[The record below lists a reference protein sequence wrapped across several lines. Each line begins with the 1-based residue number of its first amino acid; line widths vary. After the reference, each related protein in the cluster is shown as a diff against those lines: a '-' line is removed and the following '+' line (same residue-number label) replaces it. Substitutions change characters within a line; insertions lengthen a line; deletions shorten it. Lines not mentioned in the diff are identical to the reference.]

1 MHGHVRVALADD
13 DARIRSALVDML
25 EDDGRF
31 DVVGEVTSG
40 DEIVRLAEIEVPDV
54 VLVDVRMPG
63 GGVEAVTR
71 LRALEHPPVVVVVSA
86 EVGRDTVVAH
96 LRAGAQGYIA
106 KNGTGGCLPEMVH
119 RSAAGEVHVAVPHAA
134 QVLVAL
140 QRPAT

>member
-1 MHGHVRVALADD
+1 VALADD
-13 DARIRSALVDML
+13 DARIRSALVDLL

-40 DEIVRLAEIEVPDV
+40 DEIVRLAEAEVPDV
-54 VLVDVRMPG
+54 VLVDVGMPG

-71 LRALEHPPVVVVVSA
+71 LRALQRPPVVVVVSA
-86 EVGRDTVVAH
+86 EVDRDTVVAH

-106 KNGTGGCLPEMVH
+106 KNGTGGCLAEMVH

-134 QVLVAL
+134 HVLVAL
-140 QRPAT
+140 QRPPA

>member
-1 MHGHVRVALADD
+1 VALADD
-13 DARIRSALVDML
+13 DQRVRGALVDML

-31 DVVGEVTSG
+31 DVVGEVTTG
-40 DEIVRLAEIEVPDV
+40 DEIVRLAEVVAPDV
-54 VLVDVRMPG
+54 VLVDVGMPG

-71 LRALEHPPVVVVVSA
+71 LRGLERPPVVVVVSA

-106 KNGTGGCLPEMVH
+106 KNGTGSCLPEMVH

-140 QRPAT
+140 QRPPA